1 MPWYARLELNRMI
14 AFINSLGNNIWNY
27 CVVSG
32 NKQIGCGIAENF
44 EYEEQARKLKIA
56 GMTYKNVSNL
66 VFNF

>member
-1 MPWYARLELNRMI
+1 MI

>member
-1 MPWYARLELNRMI
+1 MPWHAGLELNKMI
-14 AFINSLGNNIWNY
+14 AFINSLGNNFWNY

-32 NKQIGCGIAENF
+32 RKQIGCGIAENF
-44 EYEEQARKLKIA
+44 EYEEQAQKLKIA